1 MFLDFIDYIL
11 CLRPSILDGE
21 DSFIWTN
28 NKTGCYSVKSRYNA
42 AIAINSTPQPP
53 FQLHDSFQ
61 WYKCVF
67 IDVTG
72 STINKG
78 SRFQTH
84 VSSACMAEALAV
96 RDALIHASTLGFTKI
111 WLRSNAQ
118 ELVRAIKAHGKSIEL
133 QKVLSD
139 ISLLS
144 SYFLFSRLLY
154 VSRFLNGKADSI
166 AKACLCTHQNFLDF

>member
-1 MFLDFIDYIL
+1 M
-11 CLRPSILDGE
+11 
-21 DSFIWTN
+21 
-28 NKTGCYSVKSRYNA
+28 
-42 AIAINSTPQPP
+42 
-53 FQLHDSFQ
+53 
-61 WYKCVF
+61 F

-118 ELVRAIKAHGKSIEL
+118 ELVRAIKAHGKSFEL
-133 QKVLSD
+133 QGVLSY

-144 SYFLFSRLLY
+144 SSFLFLRLSY
-154 VSRFLNGKADSI
+154 VSRLSKPAFVPIKTSWTFSFQLKYQLLKKKRKQLQRKRYKMKRITFFLHKIKIFHTREGELYIVPLIPDRR
-166 AKACLCTHQNFLDF
+166 FLKYL